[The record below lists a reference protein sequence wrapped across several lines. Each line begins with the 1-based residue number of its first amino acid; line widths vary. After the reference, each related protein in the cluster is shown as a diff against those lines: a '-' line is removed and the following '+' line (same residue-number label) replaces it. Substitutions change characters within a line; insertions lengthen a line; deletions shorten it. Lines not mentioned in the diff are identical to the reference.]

1 MIDREGFLVW
11 RSPGCQ
17 GVLSFLL
24 SSEMLC
30 SKAFM
35 NSLLISLA
43 NPKAVFRSFHVL
55 KGDLESH
62 MIWRLLIF
70 SSHSQA
76 DNDRNFLPR
85 QYSIVFTRQFYIIFS
100 QSIFSLWISLITFLI
115 LISFYLCQL
124 KVDLSVWTN
133 HTIRDVIIIQS
144 VYLFVSVSHAQKREK
159 TSW

>member
-17 GVLSFLL
+17 GVLFFLL

-76 DNDRNFLPR
+76 DNDCNFLPR
-85 QYSIVFTRQFYIIFS
+85 QYSIVFT
-100 QSIFSLWISLITFLI
+100 
-115 LISFYLCQL
+115 
-124 KVDLSVWTN
+124 
-133 HTIRDVIIIQS
+133 
-144 VYLFVSVSHAQKREK
+144 
-159 TSW
+159 

>member
-76 DNDRNFLPR
+76 DNDCNFLPR
-85 QYSIVFTRQFYIIFS
+85 QYSIVFT
-100 QSIFSLWISLITFLI
+100 
-115 LISFYLCQL
+115 
-124 KVDLSVWTN
+124 
-133 HTIRDVIIIQS
+133 
-144 VYLFVSVSHAQKREK
+144 
-159 TSW
+159 